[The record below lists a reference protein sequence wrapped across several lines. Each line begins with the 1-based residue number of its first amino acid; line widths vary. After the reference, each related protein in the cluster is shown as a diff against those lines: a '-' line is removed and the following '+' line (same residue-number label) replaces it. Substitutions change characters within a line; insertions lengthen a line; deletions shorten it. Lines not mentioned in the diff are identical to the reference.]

1 MDIATTLTIG
11 REALWIASLLAGPLL
26 LVILIVGVVI
36 GVVQAATSVQEMTL
50 SFVPKLICLVLAI
63 VIIGNWQIVTFVDYF
78 ERLLILIP
86 DLMQ

>member
-50 SFVPKLICLVLAI
+50 SFVPKLICLVLALA
-63 VIIGNWQIVTFVDYF
+63 IIGNWQIVTFVDYF

>member
-78 ERLLILIP
+78 ERLLVLIP

>member
-1 MDIATTLTIG
+1 MDTTMALTIG
-11 REALWIASLLAGPLL
+11 REALWTASLLAGPLL

-63 VIIGNWQIVTFVDYF
+63 ALIGNWQIVTFIDYF
-78 ERLLILIP
+78 ERLLELIP
-86 DLMQ
+86 ELMQ